1 MHIHSP
7 QGLMISALTLART
20 EKRTMT
26 MLSMLMLTPLL
37 LLLLL
42 ILMLLSDWT
51 GTLFY
56 WRWQGSIPINICYQ
70 MLWYDVYLWMVT
82 WLQQLLLGDNF
93 QWYENWGWYQW
104 LNMSTGQW
112 QSLDT
117 RQAMCGG
124 HEAGTRHLPTP
135 ILPTP
140 HTDCDPQ
147 HTTHC
152 MTPPPPPNIYVVTL
166 PGHTEAHLTKG
177 P

>member
-70 MLWYDVYLWMVT
+70 MLWSDVYLWMVT

-104 LNMSTGQW
+104 LNMSTGHQTGNVW
-112 QSLDT
+112 RT
-117 RQAMCGG
+117 RGWDQA
-124 HEAGTRHLPTP
+124 PT
-135 ILPTP
+135 
-140 HTDCDPQ
+140 HTHPP
-147 HTTHC
+147 HTTHWLWP
-152 MTPPPPPNIYVVTL
+152 TTHHTL
-166 PGHTEAHLTKG
+166 HDSTTTTKHLWCDFTTWTYWSSPYQRSVG
-177 P
+177 